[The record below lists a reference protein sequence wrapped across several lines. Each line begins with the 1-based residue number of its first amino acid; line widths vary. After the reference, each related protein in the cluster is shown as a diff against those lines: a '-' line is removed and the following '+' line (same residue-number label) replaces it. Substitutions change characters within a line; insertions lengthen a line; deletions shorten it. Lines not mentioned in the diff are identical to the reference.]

1 MEMSSKA
8 STTTNSSDGAGT
20 HHSRDSVPRS
30 SSLQPVA
37 PPSTSSQ
44 IHGPRESKWDWLLSE
59 KEVTNKI
66 KDLSDL
72 D

>member
-30 SSLQPVA
+30 Q
-37 PPSTSSQ
+37 SQ
-44 IHGPRESKWDWLLSE
+44 SISAYAARPAHSGSFDEFYNCLKFSYILK
-59 KEVTNKI
+59 
-66 KDLSDL
+66 
-72 D
+72 